1 MNCWWPITLRILNN
15 IGHISGTNDQFRY
28 GLFTWS
34 IINTHN
40 HWKTR
45 YSPNP
50 LLTWNLVFR
59 YRHQPKLIS
68 HNWNFEVEKVS
79 LKTAASE
86 QRNFC
91 TFHRGTLR
99 NGQSKFRITQKGDLR
114 AQKVEMI
121 RVQKNV
127 CTHIYFYN
135 DGKTTIQY
143 HKTSNKICNKWICCV
158 KPRWFAFSSKGSFAV
173 SYNFLMMY
181 PIDVYNYKICLIYYL
196 PLK

>member
-1 MNCWWPITLRILNN
+1 MVRT
-15 IGHISGTNDQFRY
+15 TN
-28 GLFTWS
+28 S
-34 IINTHN
+34 NMV
-40 HWKTR
+40 
-45 YSPNP
+45 YSHDL
-50 LLTWNLVFR
+50 LLTHTNTDKRGIHQIHYWHGIYFFR

-68 HNWNFEVEKVS
+68 YNWNFKVQKVS

-114 AQKVEMI
+114 AQKVGMI
-121 RVQKNV
+121 RVQKPYV
-127 CTHIYFYN
+127 HIYFYN

-143 HKTSNKICNKWICCV
+143 HKASNKVCNKWICCV

-181 PIDVYNYKICLIYYL
+181 PIDVYYFNSCLIYYL
-196 PLK
+196 PLRIKV